1 MQPKNIGELAEWSM
15 AAVLKTV
22 ELKGSGGSNPSLS
35 AKKRLIFQTL
45 FDFSLYLHTMKA
57 REHFGGRAA
66 VIMALAGS
74 AIGLGN
80 IWRFPYVVGQNG
92 GAAFVFVYI
101 LATIFLSLPIFFAES
116 VIGRRS
122 RANCRGALATLAP
135 GTKWHLFG
143 LLSVITPLLIVSYY
157 SVVGG
162 WSLDYLYKAATLSF
176 TGGSGIAG
184 GSFGSF
190 VSSTWEP
197 LIAHTL
203 FLLIC
208 IGIIFGGVR
217 KGIGKVSKIGMPIL
231 FLLIVVIVIY
241 AVSLPGAGKGVDYLL
256 HPDFSKITGKTVL
269 DAIGQSFYSLSLGMG
284 IIITYSSYV
293 QKEENLLVTGFGTA
307 TADLLFAMLAGM
319 AIMPAVFAAGIAPE
333 SGPGLI
339 FDTLPYIFSSMAQQ
353 MPVLTAIVAILFF
366 LTVLFAAVTSA
377 VSLLEVGV
385 AYLSEEFKMSRI
397 KAGILVFLFAWVLG
411 VICSLSFGPLA
422 DIQIFGL
429 GIFDILDKFCS
440 NILLIIGGLLCVI
453 FVGWKM
459 KRADVY
465 DEFTNGGA
473 KKFNGKIFSS
483 IYFVIRYLAPV
494 AVLMVFLS
502 SVL

>member
-1 MQPKNIGELAEWSM
+1 
-15 AAVLKTV
+15 
-22 ELKGSGGSNPSLS
+22 
-35 AKKRLIFQTL
+35 
-45 FDFSLYLHTMKA
+45 
-57 REHFGGRAA
+57 
-66 VIMALAGS
+66 MALAGS

-101 LATIFLSLPIFFAES
+101 LATILLSLPIFFAES

-143 LLSVITPLLIVSYY
+143 LLSVITPMLIVSYY

-162 WSLDYLYKAATLSF
+162 WSLDYLYKAVTLSF
-176 TGGSGIAG
+176 TSGSGGAEG
-184 GSFGSF
+184 FGSF

-203 FLLIC
+203 FLLIS

-231 FLLIVVIVIY
+231 FVLVVAIVIY
-241 AVSLPGAGKGVDYLL
+241 AVSLPGAGKGVEYLL

-293 QKEENLLVTGFGTA
+293 QKEENLLATGFGTA

-319 AIMPAVFAAGIAPE
+319 AIMPAVFASGIAPE

-339 FDTLPYIFSSMAQQ
+339 FDTLPFIFSSMALK
-353 MPVLTAIVAILFF
+353 MPVLTSIVAILFF

-385 AYLSEEFKMSRI
+385 AYLSEEFKMSRR
-397 KAGILVFLFAWVLG
+397 KAGVLVFIFAWILG

-422 DIQIFGL
+422 DVQIFGL
-429 GIFDILDKFCS
+429 GLFDLLDKFCS

-465 DEFTNGGA
+465 DEFTNGGTKRLNA
-473 KKFNGKIFSS
+473 RVFNA
-483 IYFVIRYLAPV
+483 IYFVIRYLAPI
-494 AVLMVFLS
+494 AVLMVFFS